1 MQTLDLAN
9 FPVTETLKM
18 LASLLEKITHAN
30 DHLKS
35 THNNITHSESTSSSV
50 TSTSTPSFT
59 RFHARSV
66 PSIDIHSYLSRILKY
81 CPTTNECFLSLLVY
95 FDRMS
100 KNASATSSGKAFS
113 IDSFNIH
120 RLIIA
125 GIMVSSKFFS
135 DVFFTNS
142 RYAKVGGLPVSEL
155 NQLELEFLILNDFRL
170 AISVEELQRYGDQLL
185 KHWVLEEE
193 MKQGGGIYDNMRF
206 QNSPGSLRWD
216 SGHNYDKNITQTKRT
231 RRLHSND
238 DTNISRG
245 SGSKTLKD
253 DDQLD
258 NGYYFGRSHRRDN
271 SFSSTKS
278 LNIPYQSSLTSSP
291 QPFTTHMSKT
301 PPPPSL
307 CGSSPSFASTS
318 SGSLPISNSING
330 SPMHAPFA
338 SSSIFSIHHPHY
350 HLHKLYPHH
359 THHQPPQHHRS
370 VSLGGSTIKRAN
382 SSNSLFNRA
391 RDLSDDIQY
400 SRRSSPKSINPEDHA
415 YRTAAASPYYSTP
428 SISNTPTLTTSM
440 NNNNNRGVPQP
451 PNLVTPS
458 PTRNIS
464 NFMRRMSH
472 DSPANTSQYPPS
484 AYHYTGYPPQSSTQ
498 SLPTTPVTTLP
509 SIQGISFNP
518 SIISNAA
525 HSTVAAALNYARR
538 ASLALP
544 PLPRNLS
551 GIPNNSIPSPV
562 STVAPDNLGPGLG
575 RRGSVPPW
583 SGSKPRNS
591 SSNLVMSNGSSST
604 SVSSNPVMVNGHA
617 NGIGNIFHK
626 ITKRGSWVIVNHP
639 QSNTN
644 HGHYNHNH
652 HAQQI
657 NHQHGKLNKHGC
669 YHPQSHDYGNVS
681 RSSSSDS
688 CHSSSTTGSGSASD
702 TSGGSGIESSI
713 PASRTTK
720 SGNDNS
726 NINGPN
732 KTLKN

>member
-1 MQTLDLAN
+1 MTSESRHLITREKIIVLRISSKRHKTNTRVQPTLDLAN

-35 THNNITHSESTSSSV
+35 THNNINHSESTSSSV
-50 TSTSTPSFT
+50 TATSTPSFT

-155 NQLELEFLILNDFRL
+155 NQLELEFLVLNDFRL

-206 QNSPGSLRWD
+206 QNSSGSLRWD
-216 SGHNYDKNITQTKRT
+216 SGHNHDKNTQTKRT

-245 SGSKTLKD
+245 GSKTLKD

-271 SFSSTKS
+271 SFSSSKS

-291 QPFTTHMSKT
+291 QPYTTHISKT

-318 SGSLPISNSING
+318 SGSLPISSSING

-338 SSSIFSIHHPHY
+338 SSSI
-350 HLHKLYPHH
+350 
-359 THHQPPQHHRS
+359 
-370 VSLGGSTIKRAN
+370 LGGSTIKRAN
-382 SSNSLFNRA
+382 SSSSLFNRA
-391 RDLSDDIQY
+391 RDLSDDLQY

-415 YRTAAASPYYSTP
+415 YRTAAASPYYSAP
-428 SISNTPTLTTSM
+428 SIPTTSTTSM
-440 NNNNNRGVPQP
+440 NNNNSRGVPQP
-451 PNLVTPS
+451 PTLVTPS
-458 PTRNIS
+458 PTRNIG

-509 SIQGISFNP
+509 SIQGISYP

-525 HSTVAAALNYARR
+525 HSTVTAALNYARR

-551 GIPNNSIPSPV
+551 GIPNGNVPSPV
-562 STVAPDNLGPGLG
+562 STVAPDNLGPGLV
-575 RRGSVPPW
+575 RRGSVPAW
-583 SGSKPRNS
+583 KPRIS

-604 SVSSNPVMVNGHA
+604 SVSSNPAVINGRHA
-617 NGIGNIFHK
+617 NGIGNIFNK
-626 ITKRGSWVIVNHP
+626 FTKRGSWVIVNHP

-652 HAQQI
+652 HAHQI
-657 NHQHGKLNKHGC
+657 NHQHGKLNKHGY

-688 CHSSSTTGSGSASD
+688 SHSSSTTGSGSASD

-720 SGNDNS
+720 NGNDNS